1 MKVAIIQ
8 YNAGN
13 VQSVLYALQRLGVN
27 AVITDDPGEITRA
40 DKVIF
45 PGVGNASSAME
56 HLKKAGLD
64 EVIVSLQQP
73 VLGICLGLQLLCNQS
88 EEGDTKC
95 LGIFDVMVKKFQNSR
110 QNENSSSSFKIPH
123 MGWNT
128 ISNLS
133 SPLFTGIKEN
143 SFVYYVHIYYAELSR
158 ETIDTT
164 DYIIP
169 YSAAIQQNNFY
180 GVQFHSEKSA
190 DTGIQI
196 ISNFLKIV

>member
-27 AVITDDPGEITRA
+27 AVVTDDPEEIAMA

-45 PGVGNASSAME
+45 PGVGNAFSAME
-56 HLKKAGLD
+56 YLRKTGLD
-64 EVIVSLQQP
+64 KVIVSLQQP

-95 LGIFDVMVKKFQNSR
+95 LGIFDVMVKKFQNPL
-110 QNENSSSSFKIPH
+110 QNGNSSLFKIPQ

-128 ISNLS
+128 ITNLT
-133 SPLFTGIKEN
+133 SPLFTGIREN
-143 SFVYYVHIYYAELSR
+143 SFVYYVHSFYAELSSK
-158 ETIDTT
+158 TIATT
-164 DYIIP
+164 DYIIA
-169 YSAAIQQNNFY
+169 YSAAMQQDNFY

-190 DTGIQI
+190 DAGIQI

>member
-1 MKVAIIQ
+1 MKIAIIQ

-13 VQSVLYALQRLGVN
+13 VQSVLYALQRLGIN
-27 AVITDDPGEITRA
+27 AVVTDDPEEITRA

-64 EVIVSLQQP
+64 KVIISLRQP
-73 VLGICLGLQLLCNQS
+73 VLGICLGLQLMCSQS

-95 LGIFDVMVKKFQNSR
+95 LGIFDVLVKKFPNSLH
-110 QNENSSSSFKIPH
+110 NGGHSLFKIPQ

-128 ISNLS
+128 ITDLS
-133 SPLFTGIKEN
+133 SPLFQGVKEN
-143 SFVYYVHIYYAELSR
+143 SFVYYVHSYYAELSQK
-158 ETIDTT
+158 TIATT
-164 DYIIP
+164 EYIIP
-169 YSAAIQQNNFY
+169 YSAAMQQDNFY

-196 ISNFLKIV
+196 ISNFLKTV

>member
-1 MKVAIIQ
+1 MKIAIIK

-27 AVITDDPGEITRA
+27 AVVTDDPEEITRA

-56 HLKKAGLD
+56 HLEKTGLD
-64 EVIVSLQQP
+64 KVIVSLQQP
-73 VLGICLGLQLLCNQS
+73 VLGICLGLQLMCNQS

-95 LGIFDVMVKKFQNSR
+95 LGIFDVVVKKFLHSL
-110 QNENSSSSFKIPH
+110 QNENSPSFKIPQ

-128 ISNLS
+128 ITNLT

-143 SFVYYVHIYYAELSR
+143 SYVYFVHSYYAELSSK
-158 ETIDTT
+158 TIAAT
-164 DYIIP
+164 DYIIS
-169 YSAAIQQNNFY
+169 YSAAIQQDNFY

-190 DTGIQI
+190 DTGIRI
-196 ISNFLKIV
+196 ISNFLKLV

>member
-1 MKVAIIQ
+1 MKIAIIK

-27 AVITDDPGEITRA
+27 AVVTDDPEEITGA

-56 HLKKAGLD
+56 HLKKTGLD
-64 EVIVSLQQP
+64 KVIVSLQQP
-73 VLGICLGLQLLCNQS
+73 VLGICLGLQLMCNQS

-95 LGIFDVMVKKFQNSR
+95 LGIFDVMVKKFQNSL
-110 QNENSSSSFKIPH
+110 QSENSSSFKIPQ

-128 ISNLS
+128 ITNLS
-133 SPLFTGIKEN
+133 SPLFNGIKEN
-143 SFVYYVHIYYAELSR
+143 SFVYYVHSYYAELSSK
-158 ETIDTT
+158 TIATT

-169 YSAAIQQNNFY
+169 YSAAIQQDNFY

>member
-1 MKVAIIQ
+1 VKIAIIK

-27 AVITDDPGEITRA
+27 AVVTDDPEEITGA

-56 HLKKAGLD
+56 HLVKTGLD
-64 EVIVSLQQP
+64 KVIVSLQQP
-73 VLGICLGLQLLCNQS
+73 VLGICLGLQLMCNQS

-95 LGIFDVMVKKFQNSR
+95 LGIFDVMVKKFHNSL
-110 QNENSSSSFKIPH
+110 QNENPSPFKIPQ

-128 ISNLS
+128 ITNLA
-133 SPLFTGIKEN
+133 SPLFAGIKEN
-143 SFVYYVHIYYAELSR
+143 SYVYFVHSYFAELSSK
-158 ETIDTT
+158 TIAAT
-164 DYIIP
+164 DYIIS
-169 YSAAIQQNNFY
+169 YSAAIQQDNFY

-190 DTGIQI
+190 GTGIQI
-196 ISNFLKIV
+196 ISNFLKLV

>member
-1 MKVAIIQ
+1 MKIAIIK

-27 AVITDDPGEITRA
+27 AVVTDDPGEIAGA

-73 VLGICLGLQLLCNQS
+73 VLGICLGLQLMCNQS
-88 EEGDTKC
+88 EEGNTRC
-95 LGIFDVMVKKFQNSR
+95 LGIFDVMVKKFQNSS
-110 QNENSSSSFKIPH
+110 QDENSLSFKIPQ

-128 ISNLS
+128 ITSLA
-133 SPLFTGIKEN
+133 SPLFNGIKEN
-143 SFVYYVHIYYAELSR
+143 SFVYYVHSYYAELSLK
-158 ETIDTT
+158 TIATT
-164 DYIIP
+164 EYIIP
-169 YSAAIQQNNFY
+169 YSAAIRHNNFY

-196 ISNFLKIV
+196 ISNFLNIA

>member
-1 MKVAIIQ
+1 MKIAIIK

-27 AVITDDPGEITRA
+27 AIVTDDPGEITAA

-45 PGVGNASSAME
+45 PGVGNAFSAME
-56 HLKKAGLD
+56 YLKKTGLD
-64 EVIVSLQQP
+64 EVIISLQQP
-73 VLGICLGLQLLCNQS
+73 VLGICLGLQLLCNES

-95 LGIFDVMVKKFQNSR
+95 LGIFDVMVKKFQNSPGG
-110 QNENSSSSFKIPH
+110 QNTSLFKIPQ

-128 ISNLS
+128 ITSLS
-133 SPLFTGIKEN
+133 SPLFSGIKEN
-143 SFVYYVHIYYAELSR
+143 SFVYYVHSYYAELSPG
-158 ETIDTT
+158 TIATT
-164 DYIIP
+164 NYIIP
-169 YSAAIQQNNFY
+169 YSAAIQHENFY

-190 DTGIQI
+190 ETGIQI

>member
-1 MKVAIIQ
+1 VKVAIIQ

-27 AVITDDPGEITRA
+27 AVVTDDPGEIAMA

-45 PGVGNASSAME
+45 PGVGNAFSAME
-56 HLKKAGLD
+56 YLRKTGLD
-64 EVIVSLQQP
+64 KVIVSLQQP

-95 LGIFDVMVKKFQNSR
+95 LGIFDVMVKKFRNPLQNG
-110 QNENSSSSFKIPH
+110 NSSSFKIPQ

-128 ISNLS
+128 ITNLI
-133 SPLFTGIKEN
+133 SPLFTGIREN
-143 SFVYYVHIYYAELSR
+143 SFVYYVHSFYAELSSK
-158 ETIDTT
+158 TIATT
-164 DYIIP
+164 DYIIA
-169 YSAAIQQNNFY
+169 YSAAMQQDNFY

>member
-1 MKVAIIQ
+1 MKIAIIK

-27 AVITDDPGEITRA
+27 AIVTDDCSEITSA

-45 PGVGNASSAME
+45 PGVGNAFSAME
-56 HLKKAGLD
+56 YLQRKGLD
-64 EVIVSLQQP
+64 KIIVSLKQP
-73 VLGICLGLQLLCNQS
+73 VLGICLGLQLLCNRS

-95 LGIFDVMVKKFQNSR
+95 LGLFDVAVKKFR
-110 QNENSSSSFKIPH
+110 EPLPIGKESFCKIPH

-128 ISNLS
+128 IFGLKST
-133 SPLFTGIKEN
+133 LFEGIDEKA
-143 SFVYYVHIYYAELSR
+143 FVYFVHSYFAELSA
-158 ETIDTT
+158 ETIAVS
-164 DYIIP
+164 DYITP
-169 YSAAIQQNNFY
+169 FSAALQKNNFY

-196 ISNFLKIV
+196 ISNFLKI